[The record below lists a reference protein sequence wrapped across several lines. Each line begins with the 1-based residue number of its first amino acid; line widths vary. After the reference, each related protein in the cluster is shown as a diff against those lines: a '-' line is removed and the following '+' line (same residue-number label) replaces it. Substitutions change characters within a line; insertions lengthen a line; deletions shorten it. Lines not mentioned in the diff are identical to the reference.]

1 MTDDLQELDG
11 VGPAREEKLNDEG
24 YETYAELGEADHEE
38 LADTVNRLSEDAAL
52 DLVVQAQNMAD
63 LEEAEISSGDGLGD
77 DDAEA
82 DSASENDDEEEEVE
96 PEEALEELPDDEELE
111 EELNELEAEAEEES
125 EPEPEVEGEATFTV
139 ELQFGN
145 AHEYDT
151 FYHTLVE
158 ERCDLRRTNR
168 AGVES
173 YEKMLESM
181 RETSA
186 KGSFTAELTEDE
198 LNDLHNAVLEQ
209 RIDYQGENLI
219 DYMDALR
226 VVENNVNAVR
236 EEFLF

>member
-38 LADTVNRLSEDAAL
+38 LAESINRLSEDAAL

-63 LEEAEISSGDGLGD
+63 LEEAEVEESD
-77 DDAEA
+77 DEGEPEVEEEAEESDDEEEPEPPQEADFTEEEDADADEA
-82 DSASENDDEEEEVE
+82 DSASENEE
-96 PEEALEELPDDEELE
+96 D
-111 EELNELEAEAEEES
+111 
-125 EPEPEVEGEATFTV
+125 EPEPEVEAEATFTV
-139 ELQFGN
+139 TLDFDGV
-145 AHEYDT
+145 HEYDT
-151 FYHTLVE
+151 FYHTLLE
-158 ERCDLRRTNR
+158 ERCNLRRTNR

-173 YEKMLESM
+173 YEKMLESL
-181 RETSA
+181 RGTSA
-186 KGSFTAELTEDE
+186 DGSFTVELSEDE

-209 RIDYQGENLI
+209 RISYQGENLI